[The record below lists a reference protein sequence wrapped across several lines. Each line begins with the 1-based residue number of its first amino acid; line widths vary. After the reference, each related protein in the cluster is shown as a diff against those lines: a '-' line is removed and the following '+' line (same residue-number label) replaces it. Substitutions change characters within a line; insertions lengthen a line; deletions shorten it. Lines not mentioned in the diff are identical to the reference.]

1 MAAVGVTQRVNFTYL
16 VHNRLT
22 GGRCPTS
29 LTAMQRPGD
38 GPHGVVKA
46 QQRGSGDEAGYRRHN
61 KHEPRPVRDARQP
74 PLAVRRYSV

>member
-1 MAAVGVTQRVNFTYL
+1 
-16 VHNRLT
+16 
-22 GGRCPTS
+22 
-29 LTAMQRPGD
+29 MQRPGD
-38 GPHGVVKA
+38 GPHDVVKA